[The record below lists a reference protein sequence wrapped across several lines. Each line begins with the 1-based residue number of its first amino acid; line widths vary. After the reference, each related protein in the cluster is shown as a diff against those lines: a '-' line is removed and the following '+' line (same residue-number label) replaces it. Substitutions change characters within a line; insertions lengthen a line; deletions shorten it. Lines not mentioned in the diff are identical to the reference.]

1 MPLSSPKPSHKDI
14 DKLVDSFVEEGSEKL
29 KEYGL
34 LLESLL
40 ENDGDSLISENEKL
54 VSFLCNYLQTLKPC
68 AEAGEQALHNEHL
81 ESIVNVAMLT
91 ATNSVKTKV
100 FKTNYDV
107 IQFQNK
113 LGASLPNLFAYVLE
127 SNQIISTSLVLFC
140 ASALLE
146 KSVENRKLVYSA
158 VTETTL

>member
-100 FKTNYDV
+100 FKTN
-107 IQFQNK
+107 
-113 LGASLPNLFAYVLE
+113 
-127 SNQIISTSLVLFC
+127 
-140 ASALLE
+140 
-146 KSVENRKLVYSA
+146 
-158 VTETTL
+158 TTLFNFRTNSELRCRTYLLTFLKAIRSYLLRWFCSVLLLS